1 MGHPEPF
8 NLKYL
13 GIGNEQWGPQFF
25 ERYAFFEK
33 AIMEKHPEIIIVSTA
48 GPSVDTDLFY
58 YAQEQLPKYNAPIV
72 DEHFY
77 RSPEWFFENAARYDS
92 YDRDGYIVFAG
103 EYAAQSVGQGN
114 PNNKNNWLTALS
126 EAAFMTGLERNAD
139 IVQLSSYAPML
150 ANADAW
156 QWTPDLIWFNNMET
170 YGTPNYY
177 VQKLYAT
184 NRGTEVLDMSLAGAP
199 LTGQHGIFATAAY
212 DEPSGEIIIKI
223 VNRNAEDMEFSME
236 LKSEHDVADTAR
248 KIVLASDD
256 LEAMN
261 SFEHP
266 TNIAPVESEIN
277 TDGKNVT
284 LTLDGQSMTILRIK
298 RN

>member
-1 MGHPEPF
+1 
-8 NLKYL
+8 
-13 GIGNEQWGPQFF
+13 
-25 ERYAFFEK
+25 
-33 AIMEKHPEIIIVSTA
+33 
-48 GPSVDTDLFY
+48 
-58 YAQEQLPKYNAPIV
+58 
-72 DEHFY
+72 
-77 RSPEWFFENAARYDS
+77 
-92 YDRDGYIVFAG
+92 
-103 EYAAQSVGQGN
+103 
-114 PNNKNNWLTALS
+114 
-126 EAAFMTGLERNAD
+126 MTGLERNAD

-261 SFEHP
+261 SFENP

-284 LTLDGQSMTILRIK
+284 LPLDGQSMTILRIK